1 MIRLKSLLIESA
13 VAEKKL
19 NVLFV
24 TDNDLDKRRGFA
36 RELISDRIIN
46 GQIYTANKGS
56 ISKLKE
62 IVENNASFAY
72 DLIVVFFRG
81 VYEQNVQDN
90 IQRFMSDLQ
99 ELVTFCKSI
108 DTPLVLNTVPTAQ
121 FIKPEVIKK
130 LNLDVSISE
139 HEGVNRIVDDW
150 ITDNADYVLDAG
162 KFNDDI
168 YFDRNNASLERPA
181 HVILY
186 DDMLNI
192 LNSLDSSIDVEAA
205 SNQMKDNKL
214 NIRPGYI
221 GASME
226 EIHDQLIRLGY
237 EIDPMERLAMEYG
250 GTTSDA
256 LRVFKMKHGLNASDI
271 IDDDTMKKL
280 RSAKLQGTKQKKK
293 QEVITS
299 INIPAGVSS
308 TQADNIK
315 LIIQYMQDS
324 GIEDLNAQI
333 AILSVIGKETGFL
346 PRSEDSF
353 STTSNSHIRDL
364 FGARVPSNDA
374 ALNALKADD
383 EAFFNQVYG
392 GRYGNASNEGYL
404 YRGRGFNGLTF
415 KGNYK
420 YYGDLIGQ
428 DLVSNPDLVNDPD
441 VAAKVAV
448 VFLTNG
454 NAVKKFNSVEEAV
467 TYFVNVNAGGSASAR
482 NHIRANQWAQRF
494 KDAANKE

>member
-150 ITDNADYVLDAG
+150 INNNADYILDAG
-162 KFNDDI
+162 KFNDDV
-168 YFDRNNASLERPA
+168 YFDRNSASLERPA

-221 GASME
+221 GAFME

-280 RSAKLQGTKQKKK
+280 RSAKLQGKKKK

-324 GIEDLNAQI
+324 GIEDLIAQI
-333 AILSVIGKETGFL
+333 AILSVIGKESGFL

-353 STTSNSHIRDL
+353 KTTPNADIRDL
-364 FGARVPSNDA
+364 FGARVPSDNA
-374 ALNALKADD
+374 ALDALKADD

-404 YRGRGFNGLTF
+404 YRGRGFNGLTY

-420 YYGDLIGQ
+420 HYGDLIGQ